1 MSAQIVS
8 IFPANIALPKTIIG
22 ALNGTSSMYI
32 ENPWFPKPLGST
44 PYNKDIGKVRVFKDA
59 NGQAK
64 KMFGTQFITP
74 RLFMRSGTDGAFT
87 NNFTIRYGD
96 IDKSLKQIM
105 VKKPY
110 LKDGKADMS
119 KFKVSLSISP
129 NGIDRISGSAN
140 PEDEIILRFDHIY
153 ATVLEFVL
161 VAVNAKFSDFEPKD
175 DDRTLIAK
183 LCNHIGAKN
192 GAEQMHGDFYTFFE
206 KPPIWDK
213 TSDGVFY
220 VQSLNPRSQYS
231 IMNLMKVLIQEN
243 ERSIKM
249 SNDMKKTIK
258 DKRCSIVPCFKRYR
272 YDTKKLNE
280 SGEPIQNVTIEAQMR
295 FHLQVPGVTPV
306 NFPPMLFTKTPR
318 RDHRNHVMDFNELQ
332 AFYGVL
338 NSDYNKAKWS
348 SSYEAALFMG
358 SATEYAIY
366 AQGQPKTQWYVET
379 LIYKRIQTA
388 VAAQSAFEDDLFDA
402 VDGSEEFAPV
412 QELSPEDQSAQV
424 NELMDGAE

>member
-8 IFPANIALPKTIIG
+8 IFPANIALPKTILG

-44 PYNKDIGKVRVFKDA
+44 VYNKDIGKVRVFKDA

-161 VAVNAKFSDFEPKD
+161 VAVNAKFSEFDPKD

-192 GAEQMHGDFYTFFE
+192 GAEQMHNDFYSFFE

-220 VQSLNPRSQYS
+220 VQSLNPRNQYS

-249 SNDMKKTIK
+249 GTEMKKTIK

-358 SATEYAIY
+358 TATEYAIY

-402 VDGSEEFAPV
+402 VDGCEEIAPV
-412 QELSPEDQSAQV
+412 QELSPEDQSAQL
-424 NELMDGAE
+424 NELMDDAE